1 MMQPKQMNA
10 LALAYMGDVVYEL
23 AVRERLLEQ
32 GLTRP
37 NDLHRGAVRYVN
49 ARAQASVVTYWLE
62 TDVLTEEEQAV
73 VRRGKNAKS
82 GSIPKRVDV
91 HTYRY
96 STAVTYVIGV
106 STCAV
111 IASNQSR
118 SSGRIAKTIRSHHG
132 SVSNAC
138 NVHAIIGLSRSDNM
152 SLFASAPIRFPLP
165 AAGITTV

>member
-49 ARAQASVVTYWLE
+49 ARAQASVVTYWIE

-96 STAVTYVIGV
+96 STAFEALIGYIYLIERRDRLEELIKQAFERLEAE
-106 STCAV
+106 STE
-111 IASNQSR
+111 
-118 SSGRIAKTIRSHHG
+118 
-132 SVSNAC
+132 
-138 NVHAIIGLSRSDNM
+138 
-152 SLFASAPIRFPLP
+152 
-165 AAGITTV
+165 TT

>member
-82 GSIPKRVDV
+82 GSIPKRVDI

-96 STAVTYVIGV
+96 STAFEALIGYIYLTERRDRLEELIKQAFERLEAE
-106 STCAV
+106 STE
-111 IASNQSR
+111 
-118 SSGRIAKTIRSHHG
+118 
-132 SVSNAC
+132 
-138 NVHAIIGLSRSDNM
+138 
-152 SLFASAPIRFPLP
+152 
-165 AAGITTV
+165 TT

>member
-23 AVRERLLEQ
+23 AVRKRLLEQ

-62 TDVLTEEEQAV
+62 TDMLTEEEQAV

-96 STAVTYVIGV
+96 STAFEALIGYIYLTERRDRLEELIKQAFERLEAE
-106 STCAV
+106 STE
-111 IASNQSR
+111 
-118 SSGRIAKTIRSHHG
+118 
-132 SVSNAC
+132 
-138 NVHAIIGLSRSDNM
+138 
-152 SLFASAPIRFPLP
+152 
-165 AAGITTV
+165 TT

>member
-10 LALAYMGDVVYEL
+10 LALAYMGDVVYEM
-23 AVRERLLEQ
+23 AVRKRLLEK

-49 ARAQASVVTYWLE
+49 ARAQASVVTFWLE

-82 GSIPKRVDV
+82 GSVPKRVDV

-96 STAVTYVIGV
+96 STAFEALIGYIYLTERRDRLEELIKQAFERLEAE
-106 STCAV
+106 STE
-111 IASNQSR
+111 
-118 SSGRIAKTIRSHHG
+118 
-132 SVSNAC
+132 
-138 NVHAIIGLSRSDNM
+138 
-152 SLFASAPIRFPLP
+152 
-165 AAGITTV
+165 TT

>member
-23 AVRERLLEQ
+23 AVRKRLLEQ

-96 STAVTYVIGV
+96 STAFEALIGYIYLTERRDRLEELIKQAFERLEAE
-106 STCAV
+106 STE
-111 IASNQSR
+111 
-118 SSGRIAKTIRSHHG
+118 
-132 SVSNAC
+132 
-138 NVHAIIGLSRSDNM
+138 
-152 SLFASAPIRFPLP
+152 
-165 AAGITTV
+165 TT

>member
-96 STAVTYVIGV
+96 STAFEALIGYIYLTERRDRLEELIKQAFERLEAE
-106 STCAV
+106 STE
-111 IASNQSR
+111 
-118 SSGRIAKTIRSHHG
+118 
-132 SVSNAC
+132 
-138 NVHAIIGLSRSDNM
+138 
-152 SLFASAPIRFPLP
+152 
-165 AAGITTV
+165 TT

>member
-23 AVRERLLEQ
+23 AVRERLLEK

-96 STAVTYVIGV
+96 STAFEALIGYIYLTERRDRLEELIKQAFERLETE
-106 STCAV
+106 STE
-111 IASNQSR
+111 
-118 SSGRIAKTIRSHHG
+118 
-132 SVSNAC
+132 
-138 NVHAIIGLSRSDNM
+138 
-152 SLFASAPIRFPLP
+152 
-165 AAGITTV
+165 TT

>member
-10 LALAYMGDVVYEL
+10 LALAYMGDVVYEM
-23 AVRERLLEQ
+23 AVRKRLLEK

-49 ARAQASVVTYWLE
+49 ARAQASVVTFWLE
-62 TDVLTEEEQAV
+62 TNALTEEEQAV

-96 STAVTYVIGV
+96 STAFEALIGYIYLTERRDRLEELIKQAFERLEAE
-106 STCAV
+106 STE
-111 IASNQSR
+111 
-118 SSGRIAKTIRSHHG
+118 
-132 SVSNAC
+132 
-138 NVHAIIGLSRSDNM
+138 
-152 SLFASAPIRFPLP
+152 
-165 AAGITTV
+165 TT